1 MSFLNYLLRNMVH
14 FIAFAYHMPVIFLMV
29 HPLQLASDNQASPMS
44 FPHPSLLGRNGNLTT
59 LPATLSTL
67 QLCLP
72 GLMTLFFSGD
82 SIASFINSTK
92 FQLNNIK
99 SLLTGSLA
107 AVGVVS

>member
-1 MSFLNYLLRNMVH
+1 MVH

-59 LPATLSTL
+59 LLTL